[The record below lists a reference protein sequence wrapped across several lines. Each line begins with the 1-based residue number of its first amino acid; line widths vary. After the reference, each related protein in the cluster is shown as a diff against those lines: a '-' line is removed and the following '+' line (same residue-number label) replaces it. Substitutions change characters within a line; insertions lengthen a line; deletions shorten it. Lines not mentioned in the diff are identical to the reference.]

1 MGSGEDRGD
10 WVAQK
15 SNGSGD
21 IAIFVVSFSTVKL
34 SISHHLL
41 INIMSFRTSNFYM
54 PLHYVPIKKHFVEV
68 GIQPLLKYFLSREK
82 KILSPTLLLGPIPEV
97 NQMWVD
103 KNAIGNFDCCDCRSI
118 ASPVLT

>member
-21 IAIFVVSFSTVKL
+21 IAIFIVSFSTVKL
-34 SISHHLL
+34 SVSHHLL
-41 INIMSFRTSNFYM
+41 INIMLFRTSNFFM
-54 PLHYVPIKKHFVEV
+54 PLYYVRIKKHFVEV
-68 GIQPLLKYFLSREK
+68 GNQPLLKDFLSREK
-82 KILSPTLLLGPIPEV
+82 KILSRTLLLRPIPHV

-103 KNAIGNFDCCDCRSI
+103 KNAIGNFDCCGFRSI

>member
-21 IAIFVVSFSTVKL
+21 IAIFVVSCSTVKL
-34 SISHHLL
+34 LISHHLL

-54 PLHYVPIKKHFVEV
+54 PLHCVPIKKHFVEV
-68 GIQPLLKYFLSREK
+68 GNQPLLKDFLSLEK

-103 KNAIGNFDCCDCRSI
+103 KNAIGNFDCRGFRSI
-118 ASPVLT
+118 ASPNLT